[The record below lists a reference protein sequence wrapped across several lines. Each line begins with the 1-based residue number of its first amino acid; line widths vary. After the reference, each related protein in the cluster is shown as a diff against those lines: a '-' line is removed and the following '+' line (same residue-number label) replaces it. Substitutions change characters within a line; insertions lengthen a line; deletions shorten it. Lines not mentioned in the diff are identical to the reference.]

1 MSDHPTTNPQQTTPH
16 LSVVIPTCNRA
27 EILSRCLAA
36 LADQSPAEIEV
47 IVVDDASS
55 DDTPQMIEQFIRN
68 HPDLA
73 LSYLRNDFHLGA
85 NPSRNRGVRIARAE
99 LVAFIDSDCIVE
111 PQWAAEIIKP
121 FDDPTIT
128 GVVGLVLDPDPKSI
142 WDLTF
147 RGTHRVA
154 AIEGDARRIVAGN
167 LALRK
172 SILMQ
177 FALDEDAPLIDA
189 HGNTLPTDRALAASG
204 RVDEEG
210 LHLALKASGLR
221 IVTAPDA
228 RVLHEHYYD
237 RPAFFRQ
244 AYRGGRAAAKL
255 VYKYRLPQRKD
266 MLPFILAYASLPLAL
281 INIWLLALPLFFFAG
296 ALAAITYNDL
306 FLKGK
311 SILQTVISFPT
322 LLLYYHLRL
331 IGYVQE
337 SIRLRTTK
345 HNLPRAEIPRINPER
360 AG

>member
-1 MSDHPTTNPQQTTPH
+1 MPDQPTPTPPA

-36 LADQSPAEIEV
+36 LTQQTLPGIEV
-47 IVVDDASS
+47 IVVDDHSS
-55 DDTPQMIEQFIRN
+55 DTTPEMLERFAQD
-68 HPDLA
+68 HPDLD
-73 LSYLRNDFHLGA
+73 LVTLRNESHLGA
-85 NPSRNRGVRIARAE
+85 NPSRNRGVRIAKAPII
-99 LVAFIDSDCIVE
+99 AFIDSDCIVE
-111 PQWAAEIIKP
+111 PDWARHLIAP
-121 FDDPTIT
+121 LQDDSIT
-128 GVVGLVLDPDPKSI
+128 GVVGLVLDPDPKTI

-154 AIEGDARRIVAGN
+154 AREGEARRIVAGN
-167 LALRK
+167 LAIRK
-172 SILMQ
+172 SVLLRV
-177 FALDEDAPLIDA
+177 ALDEDAPFVDA
-189 HGNTLPTDRALAASG
+189 HGDALPTETALRASG

-210 LHLALKASGLR
+210 LHLALKASGMR
-221 IVTAPDA
+221 IVTAPKA

-237 RPAFFRQ
+237 RKAFFRQ

-266 MLPFILAYASLPLAL
+266 MLPFMLAYASLPLIL
-281 INIWLLALPLFFFAG
+281 IKLALLPIPLFFFAV

-311 SILQTVISFPT
+311 TLAQTIITFPA

-337 SIRLRTTK
+337 SIRLRTTR
-345 HNLPRAEIPRINPER
+345 HDLPRASIPRIAPEDP
-360 AG
+360 A